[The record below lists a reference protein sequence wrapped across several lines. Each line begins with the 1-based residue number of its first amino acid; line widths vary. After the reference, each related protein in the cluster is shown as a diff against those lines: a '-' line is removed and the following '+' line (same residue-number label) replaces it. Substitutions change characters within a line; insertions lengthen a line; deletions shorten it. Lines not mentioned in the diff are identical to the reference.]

1 MLDGKS
7 EIYEISEDVI
17 EILKMSA
24 DSFAEPDGDVYSY
37 LQDEVDETMDE
48 EDALTGDD
56 AVEEIIPEEIED
68 TTPEETI
75 TDDTTPQDSTTEE

>member
-1 MLDGKS
+1 
-7 EIYEISEDVI
+7 
-17 EILKMSA
+17 
-24 DSFAEPDGDVYSY
+24 
-37 LQDEVDETMDE
+37 MDE